1 MVKLYYA
8 GDHNFMDGKKGGFNF
23 FGLLPTRA
31 GFEAYYEMVAGSGLA
46 WSVAVPGGDVGA
58 TPLARL
64 AIERGGHVRVGLE
77 DFAGSRQPSNA
88 ELVREIV
95 AIAREV
101 GRPVAT
107 CDQAREILG
116 LRR

>member
-1 MVKLYYA
+1 
-8 GDHNFMDGKKGGFNF
+8 
-23 FGLLPTRA
+23 
-31 GFEAYYEMVAGSGLA
+31 MVAESGLA

-77 DFAGSRQPSNA
+77 DFAGPRQPSNA